1 MAYPRSAKAEPWH
14 TRDHTH
20 PASRERLALLP
31 RSYRRDVPNRSGVT
45 TAPSTAS
52 IEQSVISAAETSAI
66 VITSLVSGT
75 ACPDLQF
82 MFGAYLFKISPGACP
97 ALSFLVGPY
106 TVTVSS
112 ATLYEGGMC
121 TDIKPQIVSRLSE
134 TKQSDDHVLASRV
147 SFPD

>member
-1 MAYPRSAKAEPWH
+1 M
-14 TRDHTH
+14 
-20 PASRERLALLP
+20 
-31 RSYRRDVPNRSGVT
+31 
-45 TAPSTAS
+45 
-52 IEQSVISAAETSAI
+52 ISAAETSAI

-75 ACPDLQF
+75 SCPALQC

-106 TVTVSS
+106 TVTMNS

-121 TDIKPQIVSRLSE
+121 TDIKPGTVLRLSG